1 MTTGEKI
8 KMLRLRK
15 GMSQEELGKKVGVQK
30 AAINKYEKGIV
41 VNLKMS
47 TIAKLADALDVTPV
61 YLMGIDDEQLPSN
74 AISLSNIIPMPNF
87 VRKPRLGT
95 IACGKPILAVEEAD
109 QFDMVPENIQ
119 CDFTLKC
126 KGDSMI
132 NARIYD
138 GDIVYIRSQKEVE
151 NGEIAAVRVDDEA
164 TLKRVYYNGQRIIL
178 RACNPLYQDMEFEGE
193 ALNNIQVLGK
203 AIAFT
208 SMVQNNL

>member
-1 MTTGEKI
+1 MNLGSRI
-8 KMLRLRK
+8 KSAREAK
-15 GMSQEELGKKVGVQK
+15 GLTQEELG
-30 AAINKYEKGIV
+30 AACDTTKQTIFKYETGV
-41 VNLKMS
+41 VTNIPLDRVEK
-47 TIAKLADALDVTPV
+47 IASVLDVSPA
-61 YLMGIDDEQLPSN
+61 YLLGWSEPHIRDYPENL
-74 AISLSNIIPMPNF
+74 LPMPHL
-87 VRKPRLGT
+87 VKRPRLGT

-126 KGDSMI
+126 KGGSMI